1 MRYISCEMKYNR
13 RCNFFFSGEIFGG
26 NISYNELLARKN
38 RALAVTLLIC
48 ILLRSIANAFF
59 IEWVKVIPMAVG
71 GNCSYRHPASD
82 L

>member
-1 MRYISCEMKYNR
+1 M
-13 RCNFFFSGEIFGG
+13 
-26 NISYNELLARKN
+26 SYNELLARKN